1 MGKKINHTTR
11 KKGGDKE
18 IQPVTR
24 TATIHLHKLLH
35 DVKFKK
41 KAPRAVQAI
50 RDYARKTLFT
60 EDVRIDT
67 ELNQQIWRN
76 GIRNVDRRVEVIL
89 ERKKN
94 EDDDEAEQK
103 FYTLVRLAK

>member
-1 MGKKINHTTR
+1 MGKKINHASN
-11 KKGGDKE
+11 KKRGDKE
-18 IQPVTR
+18 LQPVTR
-24 TATIHLHKLLH
+24 TSTIHLHKLLH

-60 EDVRIDT
+60 DDVRIDT

-94 EDDDEAEQK
+94 EEDDEAQEK

>member
-1 MGKKINHTTR
+1 MGKKINHSSN
-11 KKGGDKE
+11 KKRGDKE
-18 IQPVTR
+18 LQPVTR
-24 TATIHLHKLLH
+24 TSTIHLHKLLH

-60 EDVRIDT
+60 DDVRIDT

-94 EDDDEAEQK
+94 EEDDEAQEK

>member
-11 KKGGDKE
+11 KKGGDKQL
-18 IQPVTR
+18 QPVTR

-41 KAPRAVQAI
+41 KAPRAVKAI

-60 EDVRIDT
+60 DDVRIDA

-76 GIRNVDRRVEVIL
+76 GIRNVDRRVEVIM

-94 EDDDEAEQK
+94 EEDDEAEEK